1 MSRKQS
7 RKSIS
12 VSGELYDRLRSEVEP
27 TSGIVERVMRQ
38 YLGMEP
44 RSIAKARMYNMG
56 RPRKTEPAD
65 TPKTTTT
72 TRVGAGINPTVK
84 TPEGPPVPPPGRRVE
99 QDEEFKAVVL
109 PRPKLTL
116 KPEAF
121 VQPMTEDGLPAAVDV
136 KVEVKLKADRAKP
149 LGDPYF
155 VKVTRK
161 EPVKPDLPE
170 VADGLNDGKDIF
182 TF

>member
-1 MSRKQS
+1 
-7 RKSIS
+7 
-12 VSGELYDRLRSEVEP
+12 
-27 TSGIVERVMRQ
+27 MRQ

-72 TRVGAGINPTVK
+72 TKVNVEVNPTV
-84 TPEGPPVPPPGRRVE
+84 PHDGPPVPPPGRRVE
-99 QDEEFKAVVL
+99 QDEPFNALIDEGLAEQEEFKAVVL

-121 VQPMTEDGLPAAVDV
+121 VQPMTEDGLPAAVENL
-136 KVEVKLKADRAKP
+136 KVEPKLKADRAKP

-161 EPVKPDLPE
+161 EPEPKPDLPE